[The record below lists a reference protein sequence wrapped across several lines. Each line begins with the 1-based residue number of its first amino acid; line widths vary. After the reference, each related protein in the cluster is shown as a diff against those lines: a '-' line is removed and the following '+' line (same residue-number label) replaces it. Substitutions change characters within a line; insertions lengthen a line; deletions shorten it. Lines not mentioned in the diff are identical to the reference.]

1 MEVEG
6 DWSAPEEESFTT
18 QGWDIPRYLSGREG
32 SISVGIVG
40 KSCVSSNISE
50 GKMVLTFGQG
60 DALQMNWVSFSNE
73 TVEGDEEPSVINT
86 INGSEVGVSEEN
98 LVPLDPGGWYNVGL
112 HAPFVN
118 TSPTQSLII
127 YDIIYHPVD
136 NITHIRDIIP
146 EALVESFS
154 SSPPQS
160 NELGCAARDSGAASH
175 LRETTGALLLLP
187 MIFIWYALR

>member
-1 MEVEG
+1 M
-6 DWSAPEEESFTT
+6 
-18 QGWDIPRYLSGREG
+18 DIPRYLSGREG
-32 SISVGIVG
+32 SISVGIV
-40 KSCVSSNISE
+40 
-50 GKMVLTFGQG
+50 G

-187 MIFIWYALR
+187 MIFIWYALRKNCVCSCTIYTHLYCITCLE